1 MRTETITVRYADGDA
16 EDYVAISAYRHQPPG
31 SLDPDSV
38 PVELP
43 GWGLLTL
50 SDATGD
56 ELAFTAYLATL
67 ALADELRG
75 LSPHRLTVEQSNT
88 SVKLGEK
95 ALFKLFRRPAP
106 PPDREA
112 LLLRRLAHTGVA
124 PELYGEVRGRD
135 GRQAAIIVEYIDAI
149 ADGWQ
154 LACTSCANQTDFS
167 SSAFELG
174 RALRTMH
181 HALAGPWLDA
191 DPPVTVSGVVPGCD
205 LADAMLAR
213 LRTTAAAV
221 PEVAGMAAEL
231 RPVFEAISDITVAV
245 SQIHGDFHLG
255 QALYR
260 RSPASWVIIDF
271 EGEPL
276 KSASER
282 LAPDSPW
289 RDVAGALRSFE
300 YARQSHAD
308 PRSTAAHHWVVTTR
322 RAFLEGYCGAA
333 AVPAELLRAYVV
345 DKALYEIRYEAQS
358 RPNWVH
364 IPLESVQD
372 ELTRALP

>member
-1 MRTETITVRYADGDA
+1 VRIETITVSYVDGDS
-16 EDYVAISAYRHQPPG
+16 EDYVAVSAYRPRSTESASPN
-31 SLDPDSV
+31 SEI
-38 PVELP
+38 VELAP
-43 GWGLLTL
+43 WGRLAL

-56 ELAFTAYLATL
+56 ERAFSAYLATL
-67 ALADELRG
+67 PLTDSLRG
-75 LSPHRLTVEQSNT
+75 LAPHRLRVEQSNT
-88 SVKLGEK
+88 SVKLGEH
-95 ALFKLFRRPAP
+95 ALFKLFRRPTP

-112 LLLRRLAHTGVA
+112 LLLRRLTHSGVA
-124 PELYGEVRGRD
+124 PELFGEVRDRN
-135 GRQAAIIVEYIDAI
+135 GRQLAIIMEYIDAVD
-149 ADGWQ
+149 DGWQ
-154 LACTSCANQTDFS
+154 LACASCAAQSDFG

-174 RALRTMH
+174 RALNTMH
-181 HALAGPWLDA
+181 QAFSRPWPAADPSLPASGEVPGRELAEAMLTRLAATGAVVPALAAIA
-191 DPPVTVSGVVPGCD
+191 DK
-205 LADAMLAR
+205 
-213 LRTTAAAV
+213 
-221 PEVAGMAAEL
+221 L
-231 RPVFEAISDITVAV
+231 RPVFEAIPDAPVAV

-260 RSPASWVIIDF
+260 RRPAGWVIIDF

-276 KSASER
+276 KPAAER

-308 PRSTAAHHWVVTTR
+308 PRSVAAQAWVIATR
-322 RAFLEGYCGAA
+322 RAFLEGYCGSEV
-333 AVPAELLRAYVV
+333 VPVELLRAYVV
-345 DKALYEIRYEAQS
+345 DKAIYEIRYEAQS